1 MSPTGDRSPYLGG
14 SEGAPPT
21 PPPGGYSAVR
31 RVPAP
36 GQPSPARGAARVRPS
51 VGSVVVL
58 VLVVV
63 FALVLLVLWAGGA
76 TSAIYATA
84 TLAIQLGLVIA
95 VVAALVSPRG
105 RRLGAIALA
114 LVLVVNV
121 GTIGAASAVTRPPTQ
136 VQADDPVA
144 DHWAAHPGIRG
155 VSTDEI
161 LSRTS
166 LEDAVRTGDAVMEA
180 IRARV
185 TERFGYDWVVGVPG
199 TTRNARNGYGG
210 ESMLV
215 TYDSDN
221 WATVQPIRGYDEK
234 IALMDA
240 VDAALADFLFSE
252 LYPLN
257 DPAGGFDPAF
267 LERLYGSA
275 DVRTQSVWEWVSG
288 DYPGPIRVYATITDL
303 THDDDGTFA
312 RTRAGQVGSSGE
324 PIEGLR
330 ISVYVP
336 EVLSE
341 ADVDEFL
348 ERMQDYD
355 F

>member
-1 MSPTGDRSPYLGG
+1 M
-14 SEGAPPT
+14 
-21 PPPGGYSAVR
+21 R

-36 GQPSPARGAARVRPS
+36 GEPAPAPGPPRVRPS
-51 VGSVVVL
+51 VGSAIVL
-58 VLVVV
+58 GLVAL
-63 FALVLLVLWAGGA
+63 FSLVLLIMWAAGA

-84 TLAIQLGLVIA
+84 TLAIQLGLVIG
-95 VVAALVSPRG
+95 VVAALVTPRG

-114 LVLVVNV
+114 LVLLVNV
-121 GTIGAASAVTRPPTQ
+121 GTIGAASAVSRPPTQ
-136 VQADDPVA
+136 IRAADPVA
-144 DHWAAHPGIRG
+144 DRWAAHPGIRG
-155 VSTDEI
+155 QSTDEI
-161 LSRTS
+161 LARTS
-166 LEDAVRTGDAVMEA
+166 LEDAVSTGDAVMAA

-185 TERFGYDWVVGVPG
+185 TERFGYDWVPGVPG

-210 ESMLV
+210 ASMLV

-221 WATVQPIRGYDEK
+221 WATVQAIRDHDQK
-234 IALMDA
+234 LAVMDA
-240 VDAALADFLFSE
+240 VDDALADFGFST

-257 DPAGGFDPAF
+257 DPAGGFDPDF
-267 LERLYGSA
+267 LARLYGS
-275 DVRTQSVWEWVSG
+275 DDIRTQSVWEWVSG
-288 DYPGPIRVYATITDL
+288 DYPGPIRVYATLTDL
-303 THDDDGTFA
+303 SNDDGTFA
-312 RTRAGQVGSSGE
+312 RSRAGQVGSSGE

-348 ERMQDYD
+348 ERMRDYD